1 MVVCFAECKGHD
13 IEVSL
18 APAPVPNSFIPV
30 NVHILHFLSFLVFE
44 RRVEGLLK
52 NAPLHWRTNVVKL
65 VNR

>member
-30 NVHILHFLSFLVFE
+30 NELVNVHILHFLFWCLRDV
-44 RRVEGLLK
+44 LK
-52 NAPLHWRTNVVKL
+52 AF
-65 VNR
+65 